1 MTLLRGAFAL
11 CIGLAILWTAGPAAA
26 EKLDISSVMAPVDGI
41 KLDFEDGS
49 KHFVL
54 FVQREGKAEGQ
65 GLLAGANVTEYGMHD
80 LIKGVGGELRGYL
93 VYRLANGD
101 TAYIKW
107 NVRAIFVK
115 VPGQAK
121 LKLLDYGVWEVAGGT
136 GSLAKLQGIGTMTI
150 KPASKTERRF
160 TLTGDLVMAE

>member
-26 EKLDISSVMAPVDGI
+26 EKLDISSVMAPVDSI

-65 GLLAGANVTEYGMHD
+65 GLFAGANVTEYGMHD
-80 LIKGVGGELRGYL
+80 LIKGVG
-93 VYRLANGD
+93 
-101 TAYIKW
+101 
-107 NVRAIFVK
+107 
-115 VPGQAK
+115 QAK
-121 LKLLDYGVWEVAGGT
+121 HQLLDYGVWEVAGGT

-150 KPASKTERRF
+150 KPASKTKRRF